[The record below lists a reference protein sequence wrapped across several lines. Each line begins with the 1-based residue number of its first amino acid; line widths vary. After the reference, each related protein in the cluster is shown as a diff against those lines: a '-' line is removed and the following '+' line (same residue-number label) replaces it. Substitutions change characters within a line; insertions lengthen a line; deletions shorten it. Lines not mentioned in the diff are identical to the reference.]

1 MEMLLIKKGTT
12 EWEYMWDYVANHPI
26 NEGIDEPRLAINEGE
41 GWQYIGS
48 YKNGKQIIHE
58 VRHRFHPKTMG
69 VYKLSFNGSES
80 FTDDQIEK
88 STKLK

>member
-1 MEMLLIKKGTT
+1 MEMIFIKKDTA
-12 EWEYMWDYVANHPI
+12 EWEHIWNFVANHPI

-41 GWQYIGS
+41 GWQYMGS

-58 VRHRFHPKTMG
+58 VRHRFHPRTLD

-80 FTDDQIEK
+80 FTDDQTEK
-88 STKLK
+88 TIKIK